1 VNQTLQFFLRAAR
14 STFLNIRTN
23 RETSLVSVATIAVA
37 FSILGLFLLVLVNLS
52 ALLTTWNRQ
61 VQLIVYLQDNI
72 SKVERTRLENLIV
85 ENPDIESSTFVSRK
99 MAWDKFKKTFSG
111 KAEILQSLEF
121 NPLPA
126 SFNLQ
131 FKNSLGRLESIRRF
145 AAVLERQSG
154 VESLEYGEKWISRFA
169 AFMVFM
175 RLFLLAVGGLLSL
188 GLVLI
193 VSNTIKLSI
202 YSRKD
207 EVELMYLIGARPR
220 FIRVPFLM
228 EGAIQGLVGALVA
241 VTIVKCIHLY
251 MKFQFEET
259 VHSLLKGANIQ
270 FISFPLIMLMIFASV
285 FIGWLGSLLAVNQF
299 MISEVKK

>member
-1 VNQTLQFFLRAAR
+1 MNQTLQFFLRAVR
-14 STFLNIRTN
+14 STSSNIRSN
-23 RETSLVSVATIAVA
+23 RETSLVSVATITAA
-37 FSILGLFLLVLVNLS
+37 FSILGLFLLVLVNLNV
-52 ALLTTWNRQ
+52 LLTTWNRQ
-61 VQLIVYLQDNI
+61 VQLVIYLQDNL
-72 SKVERTRLENLIV
+72 SKADRTRLENLIA

-131 FKNSLGRLESIRRF
+131 FKNSSDRLESIRRF
-145 AAVLERQSG
+145 AAVLEKQSG
-154 VESLEYGEKWISRFA
+154 VESLEYGEKWISRFET
-169 AFMVFM
+169 FMVFM
-175 RLFLLAVGGLLSL
+175 RLFLFAVGGLLSL

-207 EVELMYLIGARPR
+207 EIELMYLIGARPS
-220 FIRVPFLM
+220 FIKVPFLI
-228 EGAIQGLVGALVA
+228 EGAIQGLLGALMA
-241 VTIVKCIHLY
+241 VIMVKCIHLY

-259 VHSLLKGANIQ
+259 IHSLLKGLSVQ
-270 FISFPLIMLMIFASV
+270 FISFPLVVLMIFTSM

-299 MISEVKK
+299 VISEVKK